1 MNCKQRLCN
10 IVALSLSQL
19 ATYNSWVNATLGK
32 YMSSIGFHAHKFVIF
47 DLVPESEMQTGRKI
61 EENLNDFISA
71 ENSDLPCERHKCET
85 EEDFFIVIERIK
97 NDLASSGVASYIH
110 IEGHGSREYLYFP
123 SGKFISWSVVFQA
136 FREINIL
143 SKNNL
148 FFSSGACE
156 SAYAYMA
163 ASITKACPVFGLLA
177 PEKEVEAG
185 GVEDGFIAFYKSLIK
200 SGSLNDAFNAFA
212 DATDGKKYSLI
223 FSPHIFE
230 KAAFNYLTQHCMG
243 NGRRR
248 RLENVLSQAITETG
262 LPVKK
267 ARKALRSELSK
278 PQALALKGFHEKF
291 MMCDLYPENRARFK
305 FDAVEFEQDVRS
317 GKLKI
322 A

>member
-1 MNCKQRLCN
+1 MLRL
-10 IVALSLSQL
+10 LL
-19 ATYNSWVNATLGK
+19 AALGK

-47 DLVPESEMQTGRKI
+47 DLVPESEMQTGRRI
-61 EENLNDFISA
+61 EENLNDFFNA
-71 ENSDLPCERHKCET
+71 ENNELSCERYKCET
-85 EEDFFIVIERIK
+85 EEDVFKAINFIK
-97 NDLASSGVASYIH
+97 HDLTSKGIVSYVH
-110 IEGHGSREYLYFP
+110 IEGHGSREALYFP
-123 SGKFISWSVVFQA
+123 GGKFISWSIVFQA
-136 FREINIL
+136 LREINIL

-156 SAYAYMA
+156 SAYAYKA
-163 ASITKACPVFGLLA
+163 ASITEACPVFGLLA

-200 SGSLNDAFNAFA
+200 SESLNDAFNAFA
-212 DATDGKKYSLI
+212 DATDGEKYALI
-223 FSPHIFE
+223 FSPHMFE

-243 NGRRR
+243 KGRRK
-248 RLENVLSQAITETG
+248 RLENFVTQAITQTG

-267 ARKALRSELSK
+267 ARKALKSELYK

-305 FDAVEFEQDVRS
+305 FEAVKFERAVRS
-317 GKLKI
+317 EKLKI